1 MKGMGKFLAA
11 LLIAAALLGSFPF
24 WLGGISHIFGGG
36 MRDEALRF
44 TIEGVDGAYYNTA
57 SAESRAAW
65 GLEGEIKIEDLGEE
79 LGVVKTSSE
88 GRLDGCRVYRCAACP
103 KNEDLCIVKYK
114 NGWFQTVY
122 FLSEAVD

>member
-1 MKGMGKFLAA
+1 MKGTVKVIAV
-11 LLIAAALLGSFPF
+11 LLMAAALLGSFPL

-36 MRDEALRF
+36 MKDEALRF

-57 SAESRAAW
+57 SVESRAAW
-65 GLEGEIKIEDLGEE
+65 GLEEAIKIEDLGEE
-79 LGVVKTSSE
+79 LGVVRTSSE
-88 GRLDGCRVYRCAACP
+88 GRLDGCMVYRCAACP
-103 KNEDLCIVKYK
+103 ENRELCIVEYK